1 MKPGVSEAFL
11 GNRCEVL
18 MHTSRDR
25 QSDWRETKAKQED
38 QMSAKHDL
46 QAKPEQ
52 LGMVQLREEKIQWGT

>member
-1 MKPGVSEAFL
+1 
-11 GNRCEVL
+11 